1 MSTLA
6 QNKAPVA
13 PAPAKNRGPILVTGG
28 TGFLGEHLVRA
39 LRETGQPV
47 RVLCREP
54 TPELAELG
62 ASVYQGDLVGS
73 PQRVEPQPSTSKGPG
88 AALEKVAVDSAPTAD
103 DALAGA
109 LDGVREIYH
118 LAGMVSRDP
127 ERSQPMMQL
136 HVDGTRRLLHAA
148 KAAGVRRIVLAST
161 SGTIA
166 ISRDPEP
173 IPDESWPYPV
183 DLCGDWPYYLS
194 KIYQEK
200 LALELAP
207 KLGIELVVLNPS
219 LLLGPGDRRGS
230 STTEVRK
237 FLCGE
242 LPVVPAGGINFVD
255 VRDVART
262 AIVAMERGRSGQRY
276 LVGGP
281 NWTFREFFGRLSRI
295 SKVEAP
301 WLRLPARWNGALTRA
316 VRALDHAYRH
326 RGPTSPVDRISFEM
340 AQYFWYCDS
349 TRARQEL
356 GFVARDPAETL
367 DDDRVTQADPSPV
380 ETGEGPDPSGASP
393 P

>member
-1 MSTLA
+1 
-6 QNKAPVA
+6 V
-13 PAPAKNRGPILVTGG
+13 LVTGG

-39 LRETGQPV
+39 LRETGQSV
-47 RVLCREP
+47 RVLSREP

-62 ASVYQGDLVGS
+62 ASVYQGDLIGNA
-73 PQRVEPQPSTSKGPG
+73 QRVESQLPTGKTP
-88 AALEKVAVDSAPTAD
+88 EKVAVYSESAAD
-103 DALAGA
+103 EALAGA

-127 ERSQPMMQL
+127 DRTQLMMQL

-148 KAAGVRRIVLAST
+148 KAAGVRRVLLAST

-207 KLGIELVVLNPS
+207 KLGIELVVINPS

-230 STTEVRK
+230 STTEVRQ

-242 LPVVPAGGINFVD
+242 LPVVPAGGLSFVD

-262 AIVAMERGRSGQRY
+262 AVTAMERGRNGQRY
-276 LVGGP
+276 LLGGP

-301 WLRLPARWNGALTRA
+301 WLRLPSRWNGALTRA

-326 RGPTSPVDRISFEM
+326 RGHTSPVDRISFEM
-340 AQYFWYCDS
+340 AQHFWYCDS
-349 TRARQEL
+349 TLARQEL

-367 DDDRVTQADPSPV
+367 DDTVRDVRGSLHY
-380 ETGEGPDPSGASP
+380 P